1 MISLRTL
8 IQNVLA
14 LGLLTSYLSSHAV
27 EIGQVFTGRPDKECE
42 WNAGISLSSDSI
54 IDSVPDHAVDIG
66 ICDGRAEAWL
76 SQIMTSN
83 NGKKDWL
90 VIDQLRLGTM
100 TESLHFDWS
109 MVCYIPDQL
118 NSLMWFPI
126 LDHSR
131 KRPLTHKN
139 GGILAAWRV
148 NPEIKRFELV
158 PLDLLK
164 KAKCVDETDGD

>member
-1 MISLRTL
+1 MKIAFLKTQT
-8 IQNVLA
+8 QNALA
-14 LGLLTSYLSSHAV
+14 ALVFTFCLSSHAV

-42 WNAGISLSSDSI
+42 WNAGISLSSNSI
-54 IDSVPDHAVDIG
+54 IDRVPDHAVDIG
-66 ICDGRAEAWL
+66 TCDGRAEAWL
-76 SQIMTSN
+76 SHIMTSN

-100 TESLHFDWS
+100 TENQRFDWS
-109 MVCYIPDQL
+109 MVCYLPKQ
-118 NSLMWFPI
+118 NSILMWFPI

-148 NPEIKRFELV
+148 NPE
-158 PLDLLK
+158 K
-164 KAKCVDETDGD
+164 KTV